1 MAATNIQLVVDD
13 TAPALVATLANANG
27 PQDLTGASVVARLKS
42 SIPGDPILQI
52 AMTIDAD
59 PTTGKVSHVWATN
72 ETNRVLKYTVEFV
85 VTFAGGGIETFPV
98 LPGDVPSIVIRER
111 KTA

>member
-1 MAATNIQLVVDD
+1 MSAQQIHLVVDD
-13 TAPALVATLANANG
+13 TAPPLIATLSNANG
-27 PQDLTGASVVARLKS
+27 PQDLTAAVVVGRFKS
-42 SIPGDPILQI
+42 SISGDPVLEIT
-52 AMTIDAD
+52 MDIDAD

-85 VTFAGGGIETFPV
+85 VTFADGTIETFPV
-98 LPGDVPSIVIRER
+98 LAGDVPSIDIRQR